1 MNPNRRRA
9 AQALAL
15 IPTLGLLPKQ
25 LLAQDKWPSK
35 PIAYVAPFPVGGT
48 TDILTRLIALKL
60 GPALGT
66 TVVVENKTGAAGS
79 IGADYVA
86 KAAPDGYT
94 ILGGTISSH
103 AINQTLYPKL
113 PYDAQKSF
121 EPIALIGTNANVL
134 VVAASSPYKSV
145 QDIIDAAKAAPDT
158 IAYASSGS
166 GSSQHMCGELFK
178 SLAGIDLIH
187 VPYRG
192 SGPAIQDV
200 MAGQVPMMFDTSVV
214 AAPFIE
220 SGKLR
225 ALAVSSPKRTSL
237 MPTVPTMD
245 ESGVKGFDV
254 YSWQGVFAPAGTP
267 QPVVQRLHDEIAKI
281 VDSADMKERLAK
293 LGMEGSDMSTE
304 QFAAF
309 QAAEIAKWAKVIKS
323 AGLKVD

>member
-1 MNPNRRRA
+1 MHPNRRLA
-9 AQALAL
+9 AQAIALAPAL
-15 IPTLGLLPKQ
+15 SLLPS
-25 LLAQDKWPSK
+25 LARAQDKWPSR
-35 PIAYVAPFPVGGT
+35 PIVYVSPFPVGGT

-134 VVAASSPYKSV
+134 VVGAASPYHSV
-145 QDIIDAAKAAPDT
+145 QDIIDAAKAKPGT

-178 SLAGIDLIH
+178 SLAGIDLVH

-200 MAGQVPMMFDTSVV
+200 MAGQVPMVFDTSVV

-225 ALAVSSPKRTSL
+225 ALAVSSPERSAL
-237 MPTVPTMD
+237 LPTVPTMD

-267 QPVVQRLHDEIAKI
+267 QPVLQRLHDEIVKI
-281 VDSADMKERLAK
+281 VASPDMKERLAK
-293 LGMEGSDMSTE
+293 LGMEGSDMSRA

-309 QAAEIAKWAKVIKS
+309 QAAEIRKWAKVIKE

>member
-15 IPTLGLLPKQ
+15 PLLSLLPA
-25 LLAQDKWPSK
+25 LGRAQNSWPSK
-35 PIAYVAPFPVGGT
+35 PIVYVAPFPVGGT

-66 TVVVENKTGAAGS
+66 TVLVENKTGAAGS

-103 AINQTLYPKL
+103 AINQALYPKL

-121 EPIALIGTNANVL
+121 EPVALIGTNANVL

-178 SLAGIDLIH
+178 ALAGIDLVH

-267 QPVVQRLHDEIAKI
+267 QPIVQRLHDEIVKI

-293 LGMEGSDMSTE
+293 LGMEGSDMSAL
-304 QFAAF
+304 QFKAF
-309 QAAEIAKWAKVIKS
+309 QATEIAKWAKVIKA

>member
-1 MNPNRRRA
+1 MPA
-9 AQALAL
+9 
-15 IPTLGLLPKQ
+15 LGLLPKLGQ
-25 LLAQDKWPSK
+25 AQDRWPSK
-35 PIAYVAPFPVGGT
+35 PIVYVVPFPAGGT

-66 TVVVENKTGAAGS
+66 TVVVENKTGAAGGV
-79 IGADYVA
+79 GADYVA

-94 ILGGTISSH
+94 IVGGTISSH

-134 VVAASSPYKSV
+134 VVNAASPYKSV
-145 QDIIDAAKAAPDT
+145 QDIVAAAKAKPGV

-166 GSSQHMCGELFK
+166 GSSQHMSGELFK
-178 SLAGIDLIH
+178 SLAGIDLVH

-192 SGPAIQDV
+192 SSPAIQDV

-245 ESGVKGFDV
+245 ESGVKGFNV

-267 QPVVQRLHDEIAKI
+267 QPIVQRLHDEIVKI
-281 VDSADMKERLAK
+281 ISSAEMRERLGK
-293 LGMEGSDMSTE
+293 LGMEGSDMTIE
-304 QFAAF
+304 QFKSF
-309 QAAEIAKWAKVIKS
+309 QDAEIAKWAQVIKR